1 MKTKLILFTLIL
13 SGIGLQAKPIK
24 VMLVTGHT
32 DKYHNWQVTSS
43 YLKAILDRNAIFS
56 TDEVLIPE
64 SADAMKNFDPDFSK
78 YQVVVL
84 DQNDVDWPEK
94 TKTAFVA
101 FVKAG
106 GGVVIIHEANNAFS
120 NWKEYNLM
128 TGLGGWGGRNEKSGP
143 YIYWKEGKV
152 VTDNSPGPGG
162 AHGQRV
168 PFVINVRDSEH
179 PITKGLPAKWLHQN
193 DELYGN
199 LRGPAQNIHILATA
213 FSTKETGGTGKEEPV
228 LFTITYGKGRIYHCV
243 LGHTGADFSDSVQ
256 DVGFQ
261 VTLSRGTEWAATG
274 KVKQVL
280 PTEFPTETTVLLKD
294 LNKLK

>member
-1 MKTKLILFTLIL
+1 MKIKLFLLFIFV
-13 SGIGLQAKPIK
+13 SVVSAWAKPIK

-43 YLKAILDRNAIFS
+43 YLKAILNHNAVFS

-64 SADAMKNFDPDFSK
+64 SGDAMKNFAPDFSK
-78 YQVVVL
+78 YQVVIL
-84 DQNDVDWPEK
+84 NQNDVDWPEK
-94 TKTAFVA
+94 TKTAFEA

-106 GGVVIIHEANNAFS
+106 GGVVIIHEADNAFP

-128 TGLGGWGGRNEKSGP
+128 TGLGGWGDRNEKSGP
-143 YIYWKEGKV
+143 YYYWKDGKY
-152 VTDNSPGPGG
+152 VTDNSAGSGG
-162 AHGQRV
+162 AHGKRV

-199 LRGPAQNIHILATA
+199 LRGPAQNIHVLATA

-261 VTLSRGTEWAATG
+261 VTFSRGSEWAATG
-274 KVKQVL
+274 KVNQKL

-294 LNKLK
+294 LNQLK